1 MSAMAEPKTTS
12 EKTAVAHEDEKSAS
26 DVVFS
31 MPLRVATKRDAGT
44 GDERKF
50 SVEFTAGNA
59 DGVHTMFVNGTVDGD
74 TADRLELA
82 SDYVLEVRRA

>member
-1 MSAMAEPKTTS
+1 MAEPKTTS
-12 EKTAVAHEDEKSAS
+12 DKAA

-31 MPLRVATKRDAGT
+31 MPLHVATKQDVGT

-50 SVEFTAGNA
+50 SVEFTAGDA
-59 DGVHTMFVNGTVDGD
+59 AGFHALFVSGVVDGD

-82 SDYVLEVRRA
+82 NDYVLEVRRA

>member
-1 MSAMAEPKTTS
+1 MSAMAETSKT
-12 EKTAVAHEDEKSAS
+12 S
-26 DVVFS
+26 DKAADAAATTDVIFS

-50 SVEFTAGNA
+50 SVEFAAGNTG
-59 DGVHTMFVNGTVDGD
+59 GVHTLFVNGTVDGD

-82 SDYVLEVRRA
+82 GEYVLEVRRA